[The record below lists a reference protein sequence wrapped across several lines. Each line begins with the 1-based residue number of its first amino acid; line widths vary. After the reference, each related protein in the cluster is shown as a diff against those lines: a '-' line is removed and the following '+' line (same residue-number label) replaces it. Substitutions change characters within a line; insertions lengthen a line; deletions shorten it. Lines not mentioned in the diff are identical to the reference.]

1 MGELEKYWKFIAVVG
16 KINSIQWVEVFWV
29 AITGADS
36 ERTCE
41 FSKFFILDW
50 LKQS

>member
-29 AITGADS
+29 AITGADP
-36 ERTCE
+36 EQTCE
-41 FSKFFILDW
+41 FSKFFMLDW
-50 LKQS
+50 LKQF